1 MDSTTPTIWEKKS
14 NLLYTIMSIISILF
28 AVGMIIY
35 RFVTLNSID
44 KRSETLSSIT
54 NYSFSTLVSNDML
67 KNEYPLRRSLSDP
80 LAHLT
85 WLKEEIKSAREQ
97 REKLSL
103 PCKNFL
109 HFFYTPSLNIW
120 KNVFDGEID
129 TSLVG
134 EKYLEKN
141 PYSDIELIQKW
152 TNFFKDMWS
161 DQYNTIT
168 DISLGSLQAEEWW
181 FFALPITVQF
191 ETPDRRSFLLLVNKL
206 SMTSYSDNVSLI
218 NEYMFYLRESIKKNK
233 KEDIDKLLESGELPA
248 LVKTPDEVIGY
259 TLYQRINNKVPT
271 TLIDTD
277 IINDAISRSAG
288 CVDQDAQQCLY
299 VFRDKFRAVPYLAY
313 SISRN
318 NINSKEWLRQF
329 FLNLAPIISLESFSF
344 DQKSQKWKKTRDTWY
359 KWSISIKVYGKD
371 LGVNEVDE
379 IASKLWSLCF
389 ENKEKISPS
398 YGITVVNRLIGQLWQ
413 QDIINAKRSNQLNQM
428 LNYITKIQWEYEGL
442 TNYRKVIRLF
452 EVYRTLQE
460 SNACDLITSGKEDTT
475 DPLSTLES
483 WPISLPVK
491 EDIVSTLTWE
501 TTTGTIQNTTG
512 TKQDIVEEIV
522 VSDFLETNTGEIM
535 RASDLNETLLPP
547 SSGQQQ

>member
-1 MDSTTPTIWEKKS
+1 MDPTTQINWEKKS

-28 AVGMIIY
+28 AIGMIIY

-103 PCKNFL
+103 PYKNFL

-129 TSLVG
+129 TSLVW

-168 DISLGSLQAEEWW
+168 DISLGSLQTEEWW

-233 KEDIDKLLESGELPA
+233 KADIDKLLESGELPA
-248 LVKTPDEVIGY
+248 LVKTPDEIIGY

-288 CVDQDAQQCLY
+288 CVDQVAQQCLY

-318 NINSKEWLRQF
+318 NINSKEGLRQF
-329 FLNLAPIISLESFSF
+329 FLNLAPIISLDSFSF

-371 LGVNEVDE
+371 LGVEEVDE

-389 ENKEKISPS
+389 DNKEKISPS
-398 YGITVVNRLIGQLWQ
+398 YGITVVNRLIWQLWQ
-413 QDIINAKRSNQLNQM
+413 QDVINAKRSNQLNQM
-428 LNYITKIQWEYEGL
+428 ARYIEKIQWEYEGL
-442 TNYRKVIRLF
+442 TNYKKVIRLF

-460 SNACDLITSGKEDTT
+460 SNACDLITSGETT
-475 DPLSTLES
+475 WDPLATVEEAG
-483 WPISLPVK
+483 PISLSVQA
-491 EDIVSTLTWE
+491 ETISTGTTLE
-501 TTTGTIQNTTG
+501 TTTWTLDATTW
-512 TKQDIVEEIV
+512 TSEDIVEEVV

-535 RASDLNETLLPP
+535 RASDL
-547 SSGQQQ
+547 SWS